1 MRTFNLIEWSVR
13 HPSAVLA
20 FYTAVIVLAVW
31 AIVAYLPRRM
41 MPYIE
46 SPQIGIVTRA
56 PGLSAE
62 DMETYYTKPLEQRMT
77 AIAGVRYIRSTTQD
91 GYSIVVLEFPYGTD
105 MQKKLTEVQALLTAA
120 QDDLPMQGANTQPSW
135 VLQIDPLNLPVL
147 TLAVTGDARWTPTRV
162 REVLENEI
170 ADRIKR
176 TSGDIYTVSVFG
188 GYRRQLQVIVD
199 RNKLSAYGLSIL
211 DVQRAIDAF
220 NLSAPAGRLT
230 TGEHEEIVRLDTL
243 ARSADEVANYP
254 LKAVGDRVVRIG
266 DVARVIDTY
275 DEKRSGYFHQYQI
288 EERGTGEHSTG
299 ETPVP
304 QGGEWRTDEA
314 IAINILQNPWASSP
328 RVISAVMKELQAIE
342 RDYPGLKFRVA
353 YNNAEFVDVLLRNLW
368 EELLLAV
375 VLAGLVV
382 WLFLGE
388 WRMTLIALTAI
399 PTSMA
404 MAILALVPM
413 GMSLNSSTL
422 IGLLFGIGRLV
433 DDAII
438 DLHAVRRHM
447 RMGKDPAQA
456 TIDGITEVR
465 RSVAAS
471 TLMIVIALTPL
482 LFAGGIVEQMF
493 IGLVWPLIFGLLA
506 SFLVS
511 MTLTATL
518 ASRFLQGVSPHPSR
532 LEQWIIVPFQRGLD
546 RLEAGY
552 ARLIRYLLRH
562 RFVNLMR
569 ILATLVVGFGFYYF
583 IGSEMMPL
591 GDIGQAYLRLEM
603 QSGTSYSATER
614 AVRQLQAII
623 EKYPEIRRVS
633 WEVGAEGGPGY
644 YEGAYFTG
652 YASMRENT
660 ATAMITLT
668 SKDERKRDIW
678 QIIDAIQAEATAT
691 IPGIRLLQIKEMGVD
706 VMATAAAPIQILI
719 YGPDFELTS
728 RLAEESLQIAKAQ
741 VPDLFQ
747 PGTSWTLNRPIWKL
761 RIDLPKA
768 MQAGLTPEEIAQQAF
783 YALKGG
789 YTQQFYRFP
798 EYADRRQTS
807 ILIRYEESQRLH
819 PRDLEQLILI
829 NAQGESVPLK
839 SVARVEYGVAP
850 TLIERDGLR
859 RVVSLMG
866 YYRKGDYQPPKIDT
880 NGDGQPDTAIA
891 ELPFPPR
898 PSMDVAMDV
907 MMKAMTQLNWPPREY
922 GMEVRGDM
930 TQMMDSF
937 RRMMLGFLVALLLM
951 YLVLVAQ
958 FGGFLQPLQM
968 IFSLPL
974 ELSGVFIFLWLMKQA
989 FSTVSLL
996 GIIVLTGMDIT
1007 AAILMID
1014 LILVLRAQGIPRDEA
1029 VVQGCTD
1036 RLRPIL
1042 MTVMVTIA
1050 ALAPVAFFPKM
1061 GTDAYQPLATAVIG
1075 GLLMG
1080 TILTLVDIPI
1090 MHTLVDDLLRW
1101 LQGIGRRV
1109 QRVSEQE

>member
-1 MRTFNLIEWSVR
+1 MDSRGFNLIEWSVR

-20 FYTAVIVLAVW
+20 FYTAVIVLAIW
-31 AIVAYLPRRM
+31 AVVAYLPRRM

-62 DMETYYTKPLEQRMT
+62 DMETYYTKPIEQRMT
-77 AIAGVRYIRSTTQD
+77 SIAGVRYIRSTTQD
-91 GYSIVVLEFPYGTD
+91 GYSIVVLEFPYGTP
-105 MQKKLTEVQALLTAA
+105 MQKKLTEVQALMTAV

-147 TLAVTGDARWTPTRV
+147 TIAVTGDHRWTPTRM
-162 REVLENEI
+162 RQVLENEI
-170 ADRIKR
+170 ADWLKR

-199 RNKLSAYGLSIL
+199 RNRLAAYSLSIL
-211 DVQRAIDAF
+211 DVQRAADAF
-220 NLSAPAGRLT
+220 NLAAPAGRLT
-230 TGEHEEIVRLDTL
+230 AGEHEEIVRMDTL
-243 ARSADEVANYP
+243 ARDAAEVANYP
-254 LKAVGDRVVRIG
+254 LKAVGDRVVRIR
-266 DVARVIDTY
+266 DVARVVDTY
-275 DEKRSGYFHQYQI
+275 DEKRSGYFHQWQQDGKWQI
-288 EERGTGEHSTG
+288 
-299 ETPVP
+299 
-304 QGGEWRTDEA
+304 DEA
-314 IAINILQNPWASSP
+314 IAVNILQNPWASSP
-328 RVISAVMKELQAIE
+328 RVIEVVMKELKAVE
-342 RDYPGLKFRVA
+342 RDYPGLRFRIA

-375 VLAGLVV
+375 LLAGVVV

-447 RMGKDPAQA
+447 RMGKDPVQA
-456 TIDGITEVR
+456 TVDGITEVR

-471 TLMIVIALTPL
+471 TLMIVMALTPL

-518 ASRFLQGVSPHPSR
+518 ASRFLQGVSEQPTR
-532 LEQWIIVPFQRGLD
+532 LERWLILPFQRALD
-546 RLEAGY
+546 RLEQGY
-552 ARLIRYLLRH
+552 ARLIRWLLRH
-562 RFVNLMR
+562 RFANLMR

-603 QSGTSYSATER
+603 QPGTSYAATER
-614 AVRQLQAII
+614 AVRQLQQIVQ
-623 EKYPEIRRVS
+623 KYPEIRHVS

-678 QIIDAIQAEATAT
+678 QIIDAIQAEAMAT

-719 YGPDFELTS
+719 YGPDFALTS
-728 RLAEESLQIAKAQ
+728 RLAEESLKIAKAQ

-747 PGTSWTLNRPIWKL
+747 PGTSWSLSRPLWRL
-761 RIDLPKA
+761 RIDLAKA
-768 MQAGLTPEEIAQQAF
+768 AQMGLTAEEIAQQAF

-798 EYADRRQTS
+798 DHANRRQTT

-819 PRDLEQLILI
+819 PTDLEQLMLV

-839 SVARVEYGVAP
+839 AVARVEYSVAP

-866 YYRKGDYQPPKIDT
+866 YYRKGDYHPPRLDT
-880 NGDGQPDTAIA
+880 DGNGTPDTALA

-930 TQMMDSF
+930 TQMTDSF
-937 RRMMLGFLVALLLM
+937 RRMMVGFLVALLLM

-1029 VVQGCTD
+1029 VVLGCVD

-1080 TILTLVDIPI
+1080 TILTLVDIPL

-1101 LQGIGRRV
+1101 LRRGRTAEV
-1109 QRVSEQE
+1109 EG

>member
-1 MRTFNLIEWSVR
+1 MRGFNLIEWSVK
-13 HPSAVLA
+13 HPSAIYA
-20 FYTAVIVLAVW
+20 FYTAVLALAVW
-31 AIVAYLPRRM
+31 SIVAYLPRRM

-46 SPQIGIVTRA
+46 SPQIGVVTRA

-62 DMETYYTKPLEQRMT
+62 DMETYYTKPIEQRMT
-77 AIAGVRYIRSTTQD
+77 AVAGVRYIRSTTQD
-91 GYSIVVLEFPYGTD
+91 GYSIVVLEFPYGTA
-105 MQKKLTEVQALLTAA
+105 MQKKLTEVQTLLMAV
-120 QDDLPMQGANTQPSW
+120 QDDLPMQGANSQPSW
-135 VLQIDPLNLPVL
+135 VLLIDPLNLPVL
-147 TLAVTGDARWTPTRV
+147 TLAVTGDSRWTPARL

-176 TSGDIYTVSVFG
+176 TSSDIYTVSVFG
-188 GYRRQLQVIVD
+188 GYRRQIQVIVD
-199 RNKLSAYGLSIL
+199 RNKLSAYELNIL
-211 DVQRAIDAF
+211 DIKQAIDAQ
-220 NLSAPAGRLT
+220 NRSAPAGRLT
-230 TGEHEEIVRLDTL
+230 AGGYEELVRVDTL
-243 ARSADEVANYP
+243 ARSAEQVAHFP
-254 LKAVGDRVVRIG
+254 IKAVGDRVVRLQ

-275 DEKRSGYFHQYQI
+275 DEKRSGYFHQWQ
-288 EERGTGEHSTG
+288 
-299 ETPVP
+299 
-304 QGGEWRTDEA
+304 EA
-314 IAINILQNPWASSP
+314 GQWHTEPALALNILQNPWASSP
-328 RVISAVMKELQAIE
+328 TVIEAVMKEIHAIE
-342 RDYPGLKFRVA
+342 QDYPGLRFRVA
-353 YNNAEFVDVLLRNLW
+353 YNNAEFVDVLLKNLW

-375 VLAGLVV
+375 LLAGLVV

-438 DLHAVRRHM
+438 DLHAVRRHL
-447 RMGKDPAQA
+447 RMGKTPVQA
-456 TIDGITEVR
+456 TVDGITEVR

-493 IGLVWPLIFGLLA
+493 VGLVWPLIFGLLA

-511 MTLTATL
+511 MTLTPAL
-518 ASRFLQGVSPHPSR
+518 AGHFLRSDSPPPSA
-532 LEQWIIVPFQRGLD
+532 LERWLVLPFQKGLD
-546 RLEAGY
+546 RLETGY
-552 ARLIRYLLRH
+552 GRLIRYLLRH
-562 RFVNLMR
+562 RLANLIR
-569 ILATLVVGFGFYYF
+569 IMATLIVGFGFYYF

-603 QSGTSYSATER
+603 APGSSYAATEQ
-614 AVRQLQAII
+614 AVSRLQKII
-623 EKYPEIRRVS
+623 EKHPEIRRVS

-668 SKDERKRDIW
+668 SKDERRRDIW
-678 QIIDAIQAEATAT
+678 QILDSIHAEATAT

-719 YGPDFELTS
+719 YGPDFVLTS
-728 RLAEESLQIAKAQ
+728 RLAEETLQIARTQ

-747 PGTSWTLNRPIWKL
+747 PGTSWSLSRPIWRL
-761 RIDLPKA
+761 RIDLEKA
-768 MQAGLTPEEIAQQAF
+768 SQMGLTADSIAQQAF
-783 YALKGG
+783 YALQGG
-789 YTQQFYRFP
+789 YTNEFYRFP
-798 EYADRRQTS
+798 DWGGRRQTT

-819 PRDLEQLILI
+819 PQDLEQLMLV

-839 SVARVEYGVAP
+839 AVARVERTLTP

-859 RVVSLMG
+859 RVVSVMG
-866 YYRKGDYQPPKIDT
+866 YYRRGDYRPPQIDL
-880 NGDGQPDTAIA
+880 NGDGTPDHAYVEPQA
-891 ELPFPPR
+891 PPR

-907 MMKAMTQLNWPPREY
+907 MMKAMSQLNWPPREY

-937 RRMMLGFLVALLLM
+937 RRMLVGFGVALLLM
-951 YLVLVAQ
+951 YLVLVAP

-1007 AAILMID
+1007 AAILIIE
-1014 LILVLRAQGIPRDEA
+1014 LILVLRAQGVPREEA
-1029 VVQGCTD
+1029 VVQGCID

-1042 MTVMVTIA
+1042 MTVVVTLA
-1050 ALAPVAFFPKM
+1050 ALSPVAFFPKM

-1080 TILTLVDIPI
+1080 TVLTLIDIPI
-1090 MHTLVDDLLRW
+1090 MHTLVDDLLRR
-1101 LQGIGRRV
+1101 LGRRA
-1109 QRVSEQE
+1109 SASHD

>member
-1 MRTFNLIEWSVR
+1 MRSFNLIEWSVR
-13 HPSAVLA
+13 HPSAVYA
-20 FYTAVIVLAVW
+20 FYTAVILLSLWAV
-31 AIVAYLPRRM
+31 VAYLPRRM

-46 SPQIGIVTRA
+46 SPQIGIVTRV

-62 DMETYYTKPLEQRMT
+62 DMETYYTKPIEQRMT
-77 AIAGVRYIRSTTQD
+77 AIADVRYIRSTTQD
-91 GYSIVVLEFPYGTD
+91 GYSMVVLEFPYGTP
-105 MQKKLTEVQALLTAA
+105 MQAKLTEVQALLTVV
-120 QDDLPMQGANTQPSW
+120 QDDLPMQGANAQPSW

-147 TLAVTGDARWTPTRV
+147 TIAVTGDARWTPARL
-162 REVLENEI
+162 REVVENEI
-170 ADRIKR
+170 ADRLKR
-176 TSGDIYTVSVFG
+176 TSGDIRTVSVFG

-199 RNKLSAYGLSIL
+199 RSQLASYGLSIL
-211 DVQRAIDAF
+211 DVQRAVDAF

-230 TGEHEEIVRLDTL
+230 TGAYEEIVRMDTL
-243 ARSADEVANYP
+243 ARTADQLALYP
-254 LKAVGDRVVRIG
+254 IKAVGDGIVRIQ
-266 DVARVIDTY
+266 DVARVVDTF
-275 DEKRSGYFHQYQI
+275 DEKRSGFFHQWQQAGKWQV
-288 EERGTGEHSTG
+288 EE
-299 ETPVP
+299 
-304 QGGEWRTDEA
+304 A
-314 IAINILQNPWASSP
+314 LALNILQNPWASSP
-328 RVISAVMKELQAIE
+328 RVIEAVTKELKAIA
-342 RDYPGLKFRVA
+342 RDYPGLKFQIA

-368 EELLLAV
+368 EELLVAV
-375 VLAGLVV
+375 ILAGLVV

-404 MAILALVPM
+404 MAILALVPL

-438 DLHAVRRHM
+438 DLHAVRRHL
-447 RMGKDPAQA
+447 RMGKDPLQA
-456 TIDGITEVR
+456 TVEGITEVR

-482 LFAGGIVEQMF
+482 LFAGGIVQQMF
-493 IGLVWPLIFGLLA
+493 VGLVWPLIFGLLA

-518 ASRFLQGVSPHPSR
+518 ASQFLQGVSAQPTR
-532 LEQWIIVPFQRGLD
+532 LERWLVQPFQRGLD
-546 RLEAGY
+546 RLEASY
-552 ARLIRYLLRH
+552 AQLIRWLLRH
-562 RFVNLMR
+562 RFTNLMR
-569 ILATLVVGFGFYYF
+569 IFATLVVGFGFYYF

-603 QSGTSYSATER
+603 QPGTSYSATEQ
-614 AVRQLQAII
+614 AVRQLQAIVQ
-623 EKYPEIRRVS
+623 KYPEIQRVA

-660 ATAMITLT
+660 ATAMISLT
-668 SKDERKRDIW
+668 PKDARRRDIW
-678 QIIDAIQAEATAT
+678 QVIDAIHAEATAT

-706 VMATAAAPIQILI
+706 VMATAAAPIQILV
-719 YGPDFELTS
+719 YGPDFEITS
-728 RLAEESLQIAKAQ
+728 RLAEESLNIVREQ
-741 VPDLFQ
+741 VPDMFQ
-747 PGTSWTLNRPIWKL
+747 PNTSWSLSRPVWQL
-761 RIDLPKA
+761 RIDLSKA
-768 MQAGLTPEEIAQQAF
+768 AQAGLTAEDIALQAS

-789 YTQQFYRFP
+789 YTTTFYRFP
-798 EYADRRQTS
+798 DFADRRQTT

-819 PRDLEQLILI
+819 PHDLEQLLLV
-829 NAQGESVPLK
+829 NGQGEPIPLK
-839 SVARVEYGVAP
+839 SVAQVEYSVSP

-866 YYRKGDYQPPKIDT
+866 YYRKGDYQPPQLDLD
-880 NGDGQPDTAIA
+880 GDGHADTTTM

-898 PSMDVAMDV
+898 PSMDVAMDG
-907 MMKAMTQLNWPPREY
+907 MMKAMSQLNWSPREY

-968 IFSLPL
+968 VFSLPL
-974 ELSGVFIFLWLMKQA
+974 ELSGVFLFLWLMKQA

-1014 LILVLRAQGIPRDEA
+1014 LILILRAQGVSRDEA
-1029 VVQGCTD
+1029 VIQGCTD

-1050 ALAPVAFFPKM
+1050 ALSPVAFFPKM

-1080 TILTLVDIPI
+1080 TVLTLIDIPI
-1090 MHTLVDDLLRW
+1090 MHTLIDDLLRF
-1101 LQGIGRRV
+1101 LRR
-1109 QRVSEQE
+1109 RRGGTS

>member
-1 MRTFNLIEWSVR
+1 MSIERTSSAMRGFNLIEWSVK
-13 HPSAVLA
+13 HPSAVMA
-20 FYTAVIVLAVW
+20 FYTAVIVLAIW
-31 AIVAYLPRRM
+31 AVVAYLPRRM

-56 PGLSAE
+56 PGLSAD
-62 DMETYYTKPLEQRMT
+62 DMETYYTKPIEQRMT

-91 GYSIVVLEFPYGTD
+91 GYSIVVLEFPYGTN

-147 TLAVTGDARWTPTRV
+147 TLAVTGDRRWSLARM

-188 GYRRQLQVIVD
+188 GYRRQIQVIVD
-199 RNKLSAYGLSIL
+199 RNKLAAYGLSIL
-211 DVQRAIDAF
+211 DVQRAVDAF
-220 NLSAPAGRLT
+220 NLAAPAGRLT
-230 TGEHEEIVRLDTL
+230 AGVHEEIVRMDTL
-243 ARSADEVANYP
+243 ARNAQEVADYP
-254 LKAVGDRVVRIG
+254 LKAVGDRVVRIR
-266 DVARVIDTY
+266 DVARVVDTY
-275 DEKRSGYFHQYQI
+275 DEKRSGYFHQWQ
-288 EERGTGEHSTG
+288 H
-299 ETPVP
+299 
-304 QGGEWRTDEA
+304 GGKWQVDES
-314 IAINILQNPWASSP
+314 IAVNVLQNPWASSP
-328 RVISAVMKELQAIE
+328 RVIEAVMKEIAAIE
-342 RDYPGLKFRVA
+342 RDYPGLKFRIA

-404 MAILALVPM
+404 MAVLALVPM
-413 GMSLNSSTL
+413 NMSLNSSTL

-447 RMGKDPAQA
+447 RMGKDPVQA
-456 TIDGITEVR
+456 TVDGITEVR

-471 TLMIVIALTPL
+471 TLMIVIALMPL
-482 LFAGGIVEQMF
+482 LFCGGIVEQMF
-493 IGLVWPLIFGLLA
+493 VGLVWPLIFGLLA

-518 ASRFLQGVSPHPSR
+518 ASRFLQGISDQPTRIERWLV
-532 LEQWIIVPFQRGLD
+532 LPFQRVLD
-546 RLEAGY
+546 RLEHGY
-552 ARLIRYLLRH
+552 ARLIRWLLRH
-562 RFVNLMR
+562 RFANLMR

-603 QSGTSYSATER
+603 QPGTSYAATEQ
-614 AVRQLQAII
+614 AVKRLQQII
-623 EKYPEIRRVS
+623 QKYPEVRHVS

-660 ATAMITLT
+660 ATAMLSLT

-728 RLAEESLQIAKAQ
+728 RLAEESLKIAKAQ

-747 PGTSWTLNRPIWKL
+747 PGTSWTMSRPVWKL
-761 RIDLPKA
+761 RIDLVKA
-768 MQAGLTPEEIAQQAF
+768 AQMGLTPEEIARQAF

-798 EYADRRQTS
+798 DYADRRQTT
-807 ILIRYEESQRLH
+807 ILIRYEEAQRLH
-819 PRDLEQLILI
+819 PSDLEQLMLV
-829 NAQGESVPLK
+829 NARGESIPLK
-839 SVARVEYGVAP
+839 AVARVEYALAP

-866 YYRKGDYQPPKIDT
+866 YYRMGSYKPPQVDT
-880 NGDGQPDTAIA
+880 DGDGKADAA
-891 ELPFPPR
+891 LVELHGPPR
-898 PSMDVAMDV
+898 PSMDVSMDV
-907 MMKAMTQLNWPPREY
+907 MMKAMAQLNWPPREY

-937 RRMMLGFLVALLLM
+937 RRMMVGFLVALLLM

-1014 LILVLRAQGIPRDEA
+1014 LILVLRAQGLPRDEA

-1042 MTVMVTIA
+1042 MTVMVTIV

-1061 GTDAYQPLATAVIG
+1061 GTDAYQPLATVVIG

-1101 LQGIGRRV
+1101 LRRGRAI
-1109 QRVSEQE
+1109 EAEE

>member
-1 MRTFNLIEWSVR
+1 MRGFNLIEWSVK
-13 HPSAVLA
+13 HPSAVYA
-20 FYTAVIVLAVW
+20 FYAAVLALAVW
-31 AIVAYLPRRM
+31 SIVAYLPRRM

-56 PGLSAE
+56 PGVSAE
-62 DMETYYTKPLEQRMT
+62 DMETYYTKPIEQRMT
-77 AIAGVRYIRSTTQD
+77 AVAGVRYIRSTTQD
-91 GYSIVVLEFPYGTD
+91 GYSIVVLEFPYGTA
-105 MQKKLTEVQALLTAA
+105 MQKKLTEVQALLTAV

-147 TLAVTGDARWTPTRV
+147 TLALTGDSRWTPARL

-188 GYRRQLQVIVD
+188 GYRRQIQVIVD
-199 RNKLSAYGLSIL
+199 RNKLSAYGLNIL
-211 DVQRAIDAF
+211 DVKQAIDAQ
-220 NLSAPAGRLT
+220 NRSAPAGRLT
-230 TGEHEEIVRLDTL
+230 VDDYEELVRVDML
-243 ARSADEVANYP
+243 ARSAEQVAQYP
-254 LKAVGDRVVRIG
+254 IKAVGDRVVRIQ

-275 DEKRSGYFHQYQI
+275 DEKRSGYFHQWQQAGQWHT
-288 EERGTGEHSTG
+288 E
-299 ETPVP
+299 P
-304 QGGEWRTDEA
+304 A
-314 IAINILQNPWASSP
+314 LALNILQNPWASSP
-328 RVISAVMKELQAIE
+328 TVIEAVMKEVHAIE
-342 RDYPGLKFRVA
+342 QDYPGLRFRVA
-353 YNNAEFVDVLLRNLW
+353 YNNAEFVDVLLKNLW

-375 VLAGLVV
+375 LLAGLVV

-438 DLHAVRRHM
+438 DLHAVRRHL
-447 RMGKDPAQA
+447 RMGKPPVQA
-456 TIDGITEVR
+456 TVEGITEVR

-493 IGLVWPLIFGLLA
+493 VGLVWPLIFGLLA

-518 ASRFLQGVSPHPSR
+518 AAHFLRAESSPPSV
-532 LEQWIIVPFQRGLD
+532 LERWLVLPFQKGLD
-546 RLEAGY
+546 RLETGY

-562 RFVNLMR
+562 RMANLIR
-569 ILATLVVGFGFYYF
+569 IMATLIVGFGFYYF

-603 QSGTSYSATER
+603 APGSSYAATEQ
-614 AVRQLQAII
+614 AVRRLQKII
-623 EKYPEIRRVS
+623 EKHPEIRSVS

-668 SKDERKRDIW
+668 SKDERRRDIW
-678 QIIDAIQAEATAT
+678 QIIDSIHAEATAT

-719 YGPDFELTS
+719 YGPDFALTS
-728 RLAEESLQIAKAQ
+728 RLAEETLRIAKNQ

-747 PGTSWTLNRPIWKL
+747 PGTSWSLSRPIWRL
-761 RIDLPKA
+761 RIDLEKA
-768 MQAGLTPEEIAQQAF
+768 SQMGLTADSIAQQAF

-789 YTQQFYRFP
+789 YTNEFYRFP
-798 EYADRRQTS
+798 DWGGRRQTT

-819 PRDLEQLILI
+819 PQDLEQLMLV

-839 SVARVEYGVAP
+839 AVARVERTLTP

-859 RVVSLMG
+859 RVVSVMG
-866 YYRKGDYQPPKIDT
+866 YYRRGDYRPPQVDL
-880 NGDGQPDTAIA
+880 NGDGTPDHAYVDLQA
-891 ELPFPPR
+891 PPR

-907 MMKAMTQLNWPPREY
+907 MMKAMSQLNWPPREY

-937 RRMMLGFLVALLLM
+937 RRMLVGFGVALLLM

-974 ELSGVFIFLWLMKQA
+974 ELSGVFIFLWLMQQA

-1014 LILVLRAQGIPRDEA
+1014 LILVLRAQGVPRNEA

-1042 MTVMVTIA
+1042 MTVVVTLA
-1050 ALAPVAFFPKM
+1050 ALSPVAFFPKM
-1061 GTDAYQPLATAVIG
+1061 GTDAYQPLATAVVG

-1080 TILTLVDIPI
+1080 TVLTLIDIPI
-1090 MHTLVDDLLRW
+1090 MHTLVDDLLRR
-1101 LQGIGRRV
+1101 LGRRAFA
-1109 QRVSEQE
+1109 SND

>member
-1 MRTFNLIEWSVR
+1 MRTFNLIEWSVK

-20 FYTAVIVLAVW
+20 FYTAVIVLAIW
-31 AIVAYLPRRM
+31 AVVAYLPRRM

-62 DMETYYTKPLEQRMT
+62 DMETYYTKPIEQRMT

-91 GYSIVVLEFPYGTD
+91 GYSIVVLEFPYGTN

-147 TLAVTGDARWTPTRV
+147 TLAVTGDPRWTPTRM

-170 ADRIKR
+170 ADRLKR
-176 TSGDIYTVSVFG
+176 VSGDIYTVSVFG

-199 RNKLSAYGLSIL
+199 RNKLTAYGLSVL
-211 DVQRAIDAF
+211 DVRRAIDAF
-220 NLSAPAGRLT
+220 NLAAPAGRLT
-230 TGEHEEIVRLDTL
+230 AGEHEEIVRMDTL
-243 ARSADEVANYP
+243 ARNADEVANYP
-254 LKAVGDRVVRIG
+254 LKTVGDRVVRVR

-275 DEKRSGYFHQYQI
+275 DEKRSGYFHQWQQS
-288 EERGTGEHSTG
+288 GKW
-299 ETPVP
+299 
-304 QGGEWRTDEA
+304 QLDEA
-314 IAINILQNPWASSP
+314 IAVNVLQNPWASSP
-328 RVISAVMKELQAIE
+328 RVIEAVMKELRSIE

-368 EELLLAV
+368 EELFLAV
-375 VLAGLVV
+375 ILAGLVV

-404 MAILALVPM
+404 MAVLALVPM
-413 GMSLNSSTL
+413 NMSLNSSTL

-447 RMGKDPAQA
+447 RMGKDPVQA
-456 TIDGITEVR
+456 TVDGITEVR

-518 ASRFLQGVSPHPSR
+518 AARFLHGISDRPTR
-532 LEQWIIVPFQRGLD
+532 LERWLILPFQHALD
-546 RLEAGY
+546 RLEHGY
-552 ARLIRYLLRH
+552 ARLIRWLLRH
-562 RFVNLMR
+562 RFANLMR

-603 QSGTSYSATER
+603 QPGTSYAATER

-623 EKYPEIRRVS
+623 QKYPEIRHVS

-660 ATAMITLT
+660 AAAMLTLT

-678 QIIDAIQAEATAT
+678 QIIDAIHAEAMAT

-719 YGPDFELTS
+719 YGPDFEMTS
-728 RLAEESLQIAKAQ
+728 RLAEESLRIAKAQ

-747 PGTSWTLNRPIWKL
+747 PGTSWSLSRPVWTL
-761 RIDLPKA
+761 RIDLAKA
-768 MQAGLTPEEIAQQAF
+768 AQAGLTPEEIAQQAF

-798 EYADRRQTS
+798 DHADRRQTTV
-807 ILIRYEESQRLH
+807 LIRYEESQRLH

-829 NAQGESVPLK
+829 NAQGESIPLK
-839 SVARVEYGVAP
+839 SVARVESRIAP

-866 YYRKGDYQPPKIDT
+866 YYRKGDYQPPQIDT
-880 NGDGQPDTAIA
+880 TGDGQPDTAIA

-1080 TILTLVDIPI
+1080 TVLTLVDIPI

-1101 LQGIGRRV
+1101 LRRGRAV
-1109 QRVSEQE
+1109 EVEG

>member
-1 MRTFNLIEWSVR
+1 MKSFNLIEWSVK

-20 FYTAVIVLAVW
+20 FYTAVIVLAIW
-31 AIVAYLPRRM
+31 AVVAYLPRRM

-62 DMETYYTKPLEQRMT
+62 EMETYYTKPIEQRMT

-147 TLAVTGDARWTPTRV
+147 TLAVTGDHRWTPSRM

-199 RNKLSAYGLSIL
+199 RNKLTAFGLSIL

-220 NLSAPAGRLT
+220 NLAAPAGRLT
-230 TGEHEEIVRLDTL
+230 AGEHEEIVRLDTL
-243 ARSADEVANYP
+243 ARNADEVANYP
-254 LKAVGDRVVRIG
+254 LKASGDRVVRIG
-266 DVARVIDTY
+266 DVARVIDTF
-275 DEKRSGYFHQYQI
+275 DEKRSGYFHQWQ
-288 EERGTGEHSTG
+288 
-299 ETPVP
+299 
-304 QGGEWRTDEA
+304 QGGKWQTEEA
-314 IAINILQNPWASSP
+314 IALNILQNPWASSP
-328 RVISAVMKELQAIE
+328 RVIEAVMKELDAIK
-342 RDYPGLKFRVA
+342 RDYPGLEFRIA
-353 YNNAEFVDVLLRNLW
+353 YNNAEFVDVLLHNLW
-368 EELLLAV
+368 EELFLAV
-375 VLAGLVV
+375 ILAGLVV

-404 MAILALVPM
+404 MAVLALVPM
-413 GMSLNSSTL
+413 NMSLNSSTL

-447 RMGKDPAQA
+447 RMGKDPVQA
-456 TIDGITEVR
+456 TVDGITEVR

-518 ASRFLQGVSPHPSR
+518 ASRFLQGVSDQPTR
-532 LEQWIIVPFQRGLD
+532 LERWLIHPFQNLLD
-546 RLEAGY
+546 RLEHGY
-552 ARLIRYLLRH
+552 ARLIRWLLRH
-562 RFVNLMR
+562 RFANLMR

-603 QSGTSYSATER
+603 QPGTSYAATER
-614 AVRQLQAII
+614 AVHQLQQIVQ
-623 EKYPEIRRVS
+623 KYPEIRRIS

-678 QIIDAIQAEATAT
+678 QIIDAIQAEAMAT

-719 YGPDFELTS
+719 YGPDFEVTS
-728 RLAEESLQIAKAQ
+728 RLAEESLKIAQAQ

-747 PGTSWTLNRPIWKL
+747 PGTSWTMNRPLWKL
-761 RIDLPKA
+761 RIDLAKA
-768 MQAGLTPEEIAQQAF
+768 AQVGLTPEEIARQAF

-798 EYADRRQTS
+798 EYADRRQTT

-819 PRDLEQLILI
+819 PRDLEQLMLV
-829 NAQGESVPLK
+829 NARGESIPLK
-839 SVARVEYGVAP
+839 AVARVGYSVAP

-866 YYRKGDYQPPKIDT
+866 YYRKGDYQPPRIDT
-880 NGDGQPDTAIA
+880 NGDGQPDEAIT

-898 PSMDVAMDV
+898 PSMDVAMDA
-907 MMKAMTQLNWPPREY
+907 MMKAMAQLNWPPRDY

-937 RRMMLGFLVALLLM
+937 RRIMVGFLVALLLM

-974 ELSGVFIFLWLMKQA
+974 ELSGVFLFLWLMKQA

-1014 LILVLRAQGIPRDEA
+1014 LILVLRAQGMPRDEA
-1029 VVQGCTD
+1029 VVHGCVD

-1080 TILTLVDIPI
+1080 TVLTLVDIPI

-1101 LQGIGRRV
+1101 LRRGRAV
-1109 QRVSEQE
+1109 ESEG

>member
-1 MRTFNLIEWSVR
+1 MRTFNLIEWSVK

-20 FYTAVIVLAVW
+20 FYTAVIVLAIW
-31 AIVAYLPRRM
+31 AVVAYLPRRM

-62 DMETYYTKPLEQRMT
+62 DMETYYTKPIEQRMT

-91 GYSIVVLEFPYGTD
+91 GYSIVVLEFPYGTN

-147 TLAVTGDARWTPTRV
+147 TLAVTGDPRWTPTRM

-170 ADRIKR
+170 ADRLKR
-176 TSGDIYTVSVFG
+176 VSGDIYTVSVFG

-199 RNKLSAYGLSIL
+199 RNKLTAYGLSVL
-211 DVQRAIDAF
+211 DVRRAIDAF
-220 NLSAPAGRLT
+220 NLAAPAGRLT
-230 TGEHEEIVRLDTL
+230 AGEHEEIVRMDTL
-243 ARSADEVANYP
+243 ARNADEVANYP
-254 LKAVGDRVVRIG
+254 LKTVGDRVVRVR

-275 DEKRSGYFHQYQI
+275 DEKRSGYFHQWQ
-288 EERGTGEHSTG
+288 
-299 ETPVP
+299 
-304 QGGEWRTDEA
+304 QGGKWQLDEA
-314 IAINILQNPWASSP
+314 IAVNVLQNPWASSP
-328 RVISAVMKELQAIE
+328 RVIEAVMKELRSIE

-368 EELLLAV
+368 EELFLAV
-375 VLAGLVV
+375 ILAGLVV

-404 MAILALVPM
+404 MAVLALVPM
-413 GMSLNSSTL
+413 NMSLNSSTL

-447 RMGKDPAQA
+447 RMGKDPVQA
-456 TIDGITEVR
+456 TVDGITEVR

-518 ASRFLQGVSPHPSR
+518 AARFLHGISDRPTR
-532 LEQWIIVPFQRGLD
+532 LERWLILPFQHALD
-546 RLEAGY
+546 RLEHGY
-552 ARLIRYLLRH
+552 ARLIRWLLRH
-562 RFVNLMR
+562 RFANLMR

-603 QSGTSYSATER
+603 QPGTSYAATER

-623 EKYPEIRRVS
+623 QKYPEIRHVS

-660 ATAMITLT
+660 AAAMLTLT

-678 QIIDAIQAEATAT
+678 QIIDAIHAEAMAT

-719 YGPDFELTS
+719 YGPDFEMTS
-728 RLAEESLQIAKAQ
+728 RLAEESLRIAKAQ

-747 PGTSWTLNRPIWKL
+747 PGTSWSLSRPVWTL
-761 RIDLPKA
+761 RIDLAKA
-768 MQAGLTPEEIAQQAF
+768 AQAGLTPEEIAQQAF

-798 EYADRRQTS
+798 DHADRRQTTV
-807 ILIRYEESQRLH
+807 LIRYEESQRLH

-829 NAQGESVPLK
+829 NAQGESIPLK
-839 SVARVEYGVAP
+839 SVARVESRIAP

-866 YYRKGDYQPPKIDT
+866 YYRKGDYQPPQIDT
-880 NGDGQPDTAIA
+880 TGDGQPDTAIA

-1080 TILTLVDIPI
+1080 TVLTLVDIPI

-1101 LQGIGRRV
+1101 LRRGRAV
-1109 QRVSEQE
+1109 EVEG

>member
-1 MRTFNLIEWSVR
+1 MTSRGFNLIEWSVK

-20 FYTAVIVLAVW
+20 FYTAVIILAIW
-31 AIVAYLPRRM
+31 AVVAYLPRRM
-41 MPYIE
+41 MPYVE

-62 DMETYYTKPLEQRMT
+62 DMETYYTKPIEQRMT
-77 AIAGVRYIRSTTQD
+77 AVAGVRYIRSTTQD
-91 GYSIVVLEFPYGTD
+91 GYSIVVLEFPYGTN
-105 MQKKLTEVQALLTAA
+105 MREKLTEVQALMTIT

-147 TLAVTGDARWTPTRV
+147 TLAVTGDSRWTPTRM

-170 ADRIKR
+170 ADRLKR

-211 DVQRAIDAF
+211 DVQRAVDAF
-220 NLSAPAGRLT
+220 NLSVPAGRLT
-230 TGEHEEIVRLDTL
+230 AGTHEEIVRMDTL
-243 ARSADEVANYP
+243 ARNAEEVANYP
-254 LKAVGDRVVRIG
+254 LKTVGDRVVFIR
-266 DVARVIDTY
+266 DVARVVDTF
-275 DEKRSGYFHQYQI
+275 DEKRSGYFHQW
-288 EERGTGEHSTG
+288 H
-299 ETPVP
+299 
-304 QGGEWRTDEA
+304 QGGKWQVGEA
-314 IAINILQNPWASSP
+314 IAVNVLQNPWASSP
-328 RVISAVMKELQAIE
+328 RVIDAVMKEIAAIE

-353 YNNAEFVDVLLRNLW
+353 YNNAEFVDVLLKNLW
-368 EELLLAV
+368 EELLVAV
-375 VLAGLVV
+375 LLAGLVV

-404 MAILALVPM
+404 IAILALVPM
-413 GMSLNSSTL
+413 NMSLNSSTL

-438 DLHAVRRHM
+438 DLHAVRRHL
-447 RMGKDPAQA
+447 RMGKDPVQA
-456 TIDGITEVR
+456 TVDGITEVR

-493 IGLVWPLIFGLLA
+493 VGLVWPLIFGLLA

-518 ASRFLQGVSPHPSR
+518 AGRFLRGISDEPTRVER
-532 LEQWIIVPFQRGLD
+532 WLIAPFQRGLD
-546 RLEAGY
+546 RLESGY
-552 ARLIRYLLRH
+552 ARLIRWLLRH
-562 RFVNLMR
+562 RFANLMR
-569 ILATLVVGFGFYYF
+569 VLATLVVGFGFYYF

-603 QSGTSYSATER
+603 QPGTSYTATEQ
-614 AVRQLQAII
+614 AVKQLQQIVQ
-623 EKYPEIRRVS
+623 KYPEIRHVS

-660 ATAMITLT
+660 ATAMLTLI

-678 QIIDAIQAEATAT
+678 QIIDAIQAEAVAT

-728 RLAEESLQIAKAQ
+728 GLAEESLKIAQAQ

-747 PGTSWTLNRPIWKL
+747 PGTSWSMSRPIWRL
-761 RIDLPKA
+761 RIDLAKSA
-768 MQAGLTPEEIAQQAF
+768 QMGLTPEEIARQAF

-798 EYADRRQTS
+798 EHADRRQTS

-819 PRDLEQLILI
+819 PSDLEQLMLV
-829 NAQGESVPLK
+829 NARGESIPLK
-839 SVARVEYGVAP
+839 AVARVEYTVAP

-866 YYRKGDYQPPKIDT
+866 YYRKGDYQPPYIDT
-880 NGDGQPDTAIA
+880 NGDGTPDTALMEI
-891 ELPFPPR
+891 PFPPR

-907 MMKAMTQLNWPPREY
+907 MMKAMTQINWPPREY

-937 RRMMLGFLVALLLM
+937 RRMMVGFLVALLLM

-968 IFSLPL
+968 VFSLPL

-996 GIIVLTGMDIT
+996 GIIVLTGMDLT

-1014 LILVLRAQGIPRDEA
+1014 LILVLRAQGVPRDEA
-1029 VVQGCTD
+1029 VVQGCVD

-1042 MTVMVTIA
+1042 MTVVVTIV

-1080 TILTLVDIPI
+1080 TVLTLIDIPI
-1090 MHTLVDDLLRW
+1090 MHTLVDDLLNR
-1101 LQGIGRRV
+1101 LKRRLPAP
-1109 QRVSEQE
+1109 RS

>member
-1 MRTFNLIEWSVR
+1 MTSRGFNLIEWSVK

-20 FYTAVIVLAVW
+20 FYTAVIILAIW
-31 AIVAYLPRRM
+31 AVVAYLPRRM
-41 MPYIE
+41 MPYVE

-62 DMETYYTKPLEQRMT
+62 DMETYYTKPIEQRMT

-91 GYSIVVLEFPYGTD
+91 GYSIVVLEFPYGTN
-105 MQKKLTEVQALLTAA
+105 MREKLTEVQALLTAA

-147 TLAVTGDARWTPTRV
+147 TLAVTGDLRWTPTRL

-170 ADRIKR
+170 ADRLKR

-211 DVQRAIDAF
+211 DVQRTVDAF

-230 TGEHEEIVRLDTL
+230 TGAHEEIVRMDTL
-243 ARSADEVANYP
+243 ARSAEEVANYP
-254 LKAVGDRVVRIG
+254 LKTVGDRVVFIR
-266 DVARVIDTY
+266 DVARVLDTF
-275 DEKRSGYFHQYQI
+275 DEKRSGYFHQW
-288 EERGTGEHSTG
+288 H
-299 ETPVP
+299 P
-304 QGGEWRTDEA
+304 GGKWQVDEA
-314 IAINILQNPWASSP
+314 VAVNVLQNPWASSP
-328 RVISAVMKELQAIE
+328 RVIEAVMKEVSAIE

-353 YNNAEFVDVLLRNLW
+353 YNNAEFVDVLLKNLW

-375 VLAGLVV
+375 LLAGLVV

-413 GMSLNSSTL
+413 NMSLNSSTL

-438 DLHAVRRHM
+438 DLHAVRRHL
-447 RMGKDPAQA
+447 RMGKDPVQA
-456 TIDGITEVR
+456 TVDGISEVR

-511 MTLTATL
+511 ITLTATL
-518 ASRFLQGVSPHPSR
+518 AGRFLYGISDEPTR
-532 LEQWIIVPFQRGLD
+532 LERWLIVPFQRGLD
-546 RLEAGY
+546 RLESGY
-552 ARLIRYLLRH
+552 ARLIRWLLRH
-562 RFVNLMR
+562 RFANLMR
-569 ILATLVVGFGFYYF
+569 VLATLVVGFGFYYF

-603 QSGTSYSATER
+603 QPGTSYTATEQ
-614 AVRQLQAII
+614 AVKQLQQIVQ
-623 EKYPEIRRVS
+623 KYPEIRHVS

-660 ATAMITLT
+660 ATAMITLI

-678 QIIDAIQAEATAT
+678 QIIDAIQAEAVAT

-728 RLAEESLQIAKAQ
+728 GLAEESLKIAQAQ

-747 PGTSWTLNRPIWKL
+747 PGTSWSMSRPIWRL
-761 RIDLPKA
+761 RIDLAKSA
-768 MQAGLTPEEIAQQAF
+768 QMGLTPEEIARQAF

-798 EYADRRQTS
+798 AHADRRQTS

-819 PRDLEQLILI
+819 PSDLEQLLLV
-829 NAQGESVPLK
+829 NARGESIPLK
-839 SVARVEYGVAP
+839 AVARVEYTVAP

-866 YYRKGDYQPPKIDT
+866 YYRKGDYRPPRIDT
-880 NGDGQPDTAIA
+880 DGDGTPDSALMEI
-891 ELPFPPR
+891 PFPPR

-907 MMKAMTQLNWPPREY
+907 MMKAMTQINWPPREY

-937 RRMMLGFLVALLLM
+937 RRMMVGFLVALLLM

-968 IFSLPL
+968 VFSLPL

-1014 LILVLRAQGIPRDEA
+1014 LILVLRAQGVPRDEA
-1029 VVQGCTD
+1029 VVQGCVD

-1061 GTDAYQPLATAVIG
+1061 GTDAYQPLATAVVG

-1080 TILTLVDIPI
+1080 TVLTLIDIPI
-1090 MHTLVDDLLRW
+1090 MHTLVDDLLN
-1101 LQGIGRRV
+1101 LLKRRLPAP
-1109 QRVSEQE
+1109 RS

>member
-1 MRTFNLIEWSVR
+1 MSQRGFNLIEWSVK

-20 FYTAVIVLAVW
+20 FYTAVIVLAIW
-31 AIVAYLPRRM
+31 AVVAYLPRRM

-46 SPQIGIVTRA
+46 SPQIGIVTRV

-62 DMETYYTKPLEQRMT
+62 DMETYYTKPIEQRMT

-105 MQKKLTEVQALLTAA
+105 MQKKLAEVQALMTIT
-120 QDDLPMQGANTQPSW
+120 QDDLPMQGANAQPSW

-147 TLAVTGDARWTPTRV
+147 TLAVTGDSRWTLARM

-188 GYRRQLQVIVD
+188 GYRRQIQVIVD
-199 RNKLSAYGLSIL
+199 RNKLTAYGLSIL
-211 DVQRAIDAF
+211 DVQRAVDAF
-220 NLSAPAGRLT
+220 NLAAPAGRLT
-230 TGEHEEIVRLDTL
+230 ADAHEEIVRLDTL
-243 ARSADEVANYP
+243 ARSAQEVANYP
-254 LKAVGDRVVRIG
+254 LKAVGDRVVYLR

-275 DEKRSGYFHQYQI
+275 DEKRSGYFHQWQ
-288 EERGTGEHSTG
+288 
-299 ETPVP
+299 
-304 QGGEWRTDEA
+304 QGGKWQVDEA
-314 IAINILQNPWASSP
+314 IAVNVLQNPWASSP
-328 RVISAVMKELQAIE
+328 RVIEAVMKELEAIE
-342 RDYPGLKFRVA
+342 RDYPGLQFRVA

-368 EELLLAV
+368 EELLVAV
-375 VLAGLVV
+375 LLAGLVV

-413 GMSLNSSTL
+413 NMSLNSSTL

-447 RMGKDPAQA
+447 RMGKDPVQA
-456 TIDGITEVR
+456 TVDGITEVR

-493 IGLVWPLIFGLLA
+493 VGLVWPLIFGLLA

-518 ASRFLQGVSPHPSR
+518 ASRFLHGIS
-532 LEQWIIVPFQRGLD
+532 EQPTRIERWLIQPFQHGLD
-546 RLEAGY
+546 RLESGY
-552 ARLIRYLLRH
+552 ARLIRWLLRH
-562 RFVNLMR
+562 RFANMMR

-603 QSGTSYSATER
+603 QPGTSYAATER
-614 AVRQLQAII
+614 AVRQLQQII

-668 SKDERKRDIW
+668 SKDERRRDIW

-728 RLAEESLQIAKAQ
+728 RLAEESLRIAKAQ

-747 PGTSWTLNRPIWKL
+747 PGTSWTMNRPLWRL
-761 RIDLPKA
+761 RIDLTKA
-768 MQAGLTPEEIAQQAF
+768 AQMGFTPEEIARQAL

-798 EYADRRQTS
+798 EHADRRQTT

-819 PRDLEQLILI
+819 PADLEQLMLV
-829 NAQGESVPLK
+829 NARGESVPLK
-839 SVARVEYGVAP
+839 AVARVEYTLAP

-866 YYRKGDYQPPKIDT
+866 YYRKGDYQPPRLDT
-880 NGDGQPDTAIA
+880 NGDGQADTILF
-891 ELPFPPR
+891 ELPHPPR

-907 MMKAMTQLNWPPREY
+907 MMKAMAQVNWPPREY

-937 RRMMLGFLVALLLM
+937 RRMMVGFLVALLLM

-1014 LILVLRAQGIPRDEA
+1014 LILVLRAQGVPRDEA
-1029 VVQGCTD
+1029 VVQGCVD

-1080 TILTLVDIPI
+1080 TVLTLIDIPI

-1101 LQGIGRRV
+1101 LRTRAL
-1109 QRVSEQE
+1109 RNRPCKPDF

>member
-1 MRTFNLIEWSVR
+1 MDSRGFNLIEWSVR

-20 FYTAVIVLAVW
+20 FYTAVIVLAIW
-31 AIVAYLPRRM
+31 AVVAYLPRRM

-62 DMETYYTKPLEQRMT
+62 DMETYYTKPIEQRMT
-77 AIAGVRYIRSTTQD
+77 SIAGVRYIRSTTQD
-91 GYSIVVLEFPYGTD
+91 GYSIVVLEFPYGTP
-105 MQKKLTEVQALLTAA
+105 MQKKLTEVQALMTAV

-147 TLAVTGDARWTPTRV
+147 TIAVTGDHRWTPTRM
-162 REVLENEI
+162 RQVLENEI
-170 ADRIKR
+170 ADRLKR

-199 RNKLSAYGLSIL
+199 RNRLAAYSLSIL
-211 DVQRAIDAF
+211 DVQRAVDAF
-220 NLSAPAGRLT
+220 NLAAPAGRLT
-230 TGEHEEIVRLDTL
+230 AGEHEEIVRMDTL
-243 ARSADEVANYP
+243 ARDAAEVANYP
-254 LKAVGDRVVRIG
+254 LKAVGDRVVRIR
-266 DVARVIDTY
+266 DVARVVDTY
-275 DEKRSGYFHQYQI
+275 DEKRSGYFHQWQQDGKWQI
-288 EERGTGEHSTG
+288 
-299 ETPVP
+299 
-304 QGGEWRTDEA
+304 DEA
-314 IAINILQNPWASSP
+314 IAVNILQNPWASSP
-328 RVISAVMKELQAIE
+328 RVIEAVMKELKAVE
-342 RDYPGLKFRVA
+342 RDYPGLRFRIA

-368 EELLLAV
+368 EELR
-375 VLAGLVV
+375 
-382 WLFLGE
+382 E

-447 RMGKDPAQA
+447 RMGKDPVQA
-456 TIDGITEVR
+456 TVDGITEVR

-471 TLMIVIALTPL
+471 TLMIVMALTPL

-518 ASRFLQGVSPHPSR
+518 ASRFLQGVSEQPTR
-532 LEQWIIVPFQRGLD
+532 LERWLILPFQRALD
-546 RLEAGY
+546 RLEQGY
-552 ARLIRYLLRH
+552 ARLIRWLLRH
-562 RFVNLMR
+562 RFANLMR

-603 QSGTSYSATER
+603 QPGTSYAATER
-614 AVRQLQAII
+614 AVRQLQQIVQ
-623 EKYPEIRRVS
+623 KYPEIRHVS

-678 QIIDAIQAEATAT
+678 QIIDAIQAEAMAT

-719 YGPDFELTS
+719 YGPDFALTS
-728 RLAEESLQIAKAQ
+728 RLAEESLKIAKAQ

-747 PGTSWTLNRPIWKL
+747 PGTSWSLSRPLWRL
-761 RIDLPKA
+761 RIDLAKA
-768 MQAGLTPEEIAQQAF
+768 AQMGLTAEEIAQQAF

-798 EYADRRQTS
+798 DHANRRQTT

-819 PRDLEQLILI
+819 PTDLEQLMLV

-839 SVARVEYGVAP
+839 AVARVEYSVAP

-866 YYRKGDYQPPKIDT
+866 YYRKGDYHPPRLDT
-880 NGDGQPDTAIA
+880 DGNGTPDTALA

-937 RRMMLGFLVALLLM
+937 RRMMVGFLVALLLM

-1029 VVQGCTD
+1029 VVLGCVD

-1080 TILTLVDIPI
+1080 TILTLVDIPL

-1101 LQGIGRRV
+1101 LRRGRTAEV
-1109 QRVSEQE
+1109 EG

>member
-1 MRTFNLIEWSVR
+1 MRTFNLIEWSVK

-20 FYTAVIVLAVW
+20 FYTAVIVLAIW
-31 AIVAYLPRRM
+31 AVVAYLPRRM

-62 DMETYYTKPLEQRMT
+62 DMETYYTTPIEQRMT
-77 AIAGVRYIRSTTQD
+77 TIAGVRYIRSTTQD

-105 MQKKLTEVQALLTAA
+105 MQRKLTEVQALLTAT

-147 TLAVTGDARWTPTRV
+147 TLAVTGDHRWTPARM

-188 GYRRQLQVIVD
+188 GYRRQIQVIVD
-199 RNKLSAYGLSIL
+199 RNKLAALGVSIL
-211 DVQRAIDAF
+211 EVQRAIDAF
-220 NLSAPAGRLT
+220 NLAAPAGRLT
-230 TGEHEEIVRLDTL
+230 AGEHEAMVRMDAL
-243 ARSADEVANYP
+243 ARNADEVANYP
-254 LKAVGDRVVRIG
+254 LKASGDRVVRIR
-266 DVARVIDTY
+266 DVARVIDTH
-275 DEKRSGYFHQYQI
+275 DEKRSGYFHQWQHG
-288 EERGTGEHSTG
+288 GTWQ
-299 ETPVP
+299 V
-304 QGGEWRTDEA
+304 DEA
-314 IAINILQNPWASSP
+314 IAVNVLQNPWSSSP
-328 RVISAVMKELQAIE
+328 RVIEAVMQEITAIE
-342 RDYPGLKFRVA
+342 QDYPGLKFRIA

-375 VLAGLVV
+375 ILAGLVV

-413 GMSLNSSTL
+413 NMSLNSSTL

-456 TIDGITEVR
+456 TVDGITEVR

-482 LFAGGIVEQMF
+482 LFAGGIVQQMF

-518 ASRFLQGVSPHPSR
+518 ASRFLHGLS
-532 LEQWIIVPFQRGLD
+532 EQPTRWERWLILPFQYLLD
-546 RLEAGY
+546 RLEHGY
-552 ARLIRYLLRH
+552 ARLIRWLLRH
-562 RFVNLMR
+562 RFANLMR

-603 QSGTSYSATER
+603 QPGTSYAATER
-614 AVRQLQAII
+614 AVRQLQQII
-623 EKYPEIRRVS
+623 EKYPEVRHVS

-660 ATAMITLT
+660 ATAMISLT
-668 SKDERKRDIW
+668 SKDARKRDIW

-719 YGPDFELTS
+719 YGPDFEVTS
-728 RLAEESLQIAKAQ
+728 QLAEESLKIAKAQ

-747 PGTSWTLNRPIWKL
+747 PGTSWTMNRPLWKL
-761 RIDLPKA
+761 RIDLTKA
-768 MQAGLTPEEIAQQAF
+768 AQLGLTPEEIAQQAF

-798 EYADRRQTS
+798 DYADRRQTT

-819 PRDLEQLILI
+819 PSDLEQLQLV
-829 NAQGESVPLK
+829 NSRGESIPLK
-839 SVARVEYGVAP
+839 AVARVEYALSP

-907 MMKAMTQLNWPPREY
+907 MMRAMAQLNWPPREY

-968 IFSLPL
+968 LFSLPL

-1014 LILVLRAQGIPRDEA
+1014 LILVLRAQGMPRDEA
-1029 VVQGCTD
+1029 VVQGCVD

-1042 MTVMVTIA
+1042 MTVTVTIA

-1090 MHTLVDDLLRW
+1090 MHTLVDDLLHGW
-1101 LQGIGRRV
+1101 RRG
-1109 QRVSEQE
+1109 STSPQETP